1 MDTIIFT
8 PKGGLLSMQPG
19 FHTPSGYR
27 DCAHKEL
34 TEAMEDYLEM
44 ICRTEKDT
52 IRIGELAA
60 ALQVRPSSA
69 TRMAQKLAEKG
80 LLTYNRYDA
89 IKLTAEGQA
98 TGQYLLWRHEVLMKF
113 FTSLTGTVSLEE
125 VEQIEH
131 FLSVHTVHALNHL
144 TQYMQTVNWAGKMAL
159 PKQTEP

>member
-1 MDTIIFT
+1 M
-8 PKGGLLSMQPG
+8 PSG

-89 IKLTAEGQA
+89 IKLTEEGQQA
-98 TGQYLLWRHEVLMKF
+98 GQYLLWRHEVLMEF
-113 FTSLTGTVSLEE
+113 FSSLTGTVSLEE

-131 FLSVHTVHALNHL
+131 FLSAHTVHALHHL
-144 TQYMQTVNWAGKMAL
+144 TQYIQATDWAEKMAL
-159 PKQTEP
+159 PRQAEP